1 MARLIARGAARSP
14 WQRVGMRTRLKL
26 RNLYSLYRI
35 QTGENRHHVG
45 ASAVRNRFQQ
55 NLHGFLPRGDSPL
68 GSLILEREAMEATNP
83 LVM

>member
-1 MARLIARGAARSP
+1 M
-14 WQRVGMRTRLKL
+14 TRLKL

-45 ASAVRNRFQQ
+45 ASAVRNRFPQ
-55 NLHGFLPRGDSPL
+55 NLHGFLHRGASPL
-68 GSLILEREAMEATNP
+68 GRLILEEESMEATNP